1 VFEKVEPGVTM
12 TDEKENAKKFWP
24 SYDLVF
30 FDCDSTLTS
39 VEGID
44 ELARLKG
51 KGWRVSV
58 LTDKAMDGKLDLEE
72 VYERRLRAIYP
83 TREQVRQI
91 AQVYG
96 ETKVPDAGIVI
107 QILQRFNREVFIISG
122 GLADAVTRFGV
133 GLGVP
138 PDHIRAVALEYDQ
151 LAGQWWS
158 YHEHQYG
165 GNPDERYL
173 NHEGGP
179 LTVSQF
185 VGFGGVVR
193 REKVAKGAPVYI
205 GSSSLTPILPIAL
218 GPAGYR
224 RCLGTEDADPFERG
238 LKHIM
243 RGEVTFREPGRR
255 EAFLASFDPLPE

>member
-1 VFEKVEPGVTM
+1 M

-107 QILQRFNREVFIISG
+107 QILQRFNREARAMGRLHAEGKLNATQELFVAPRKPPYWRCTASWQPK
-122 GLADAVTRFGV
+122 LCARV
-133 GLGVP
+133 GCLWTKP
-138 PDHIRAVALEYDQ
+138 
-151 LAGQWWS
+151 
-158 YHEHQYG
+158 
-165 GNPDERYL
+165 
-173 NHEGGP
+173 
-179 LTVSQF
+179 
-185 VGFGGVVR
+185 
-193 REKVAKGAPVYI
+193 
-205 GSSSLTPILPIAL
+205 SSAMYARSTA
-218 GPAGYR
+218 
-224 RCLGTEDADPFERG
+224 
-238 LKHIM
+238 
-243 RGEVTFREPGRR
+243 
-255 EAFLASFDPLPE
+255 